1 MLVPQ
6 NFNGKKKKNLGI
18 DEKTQ
23 FLLLVYYATVIRL
36 ANTNLTQVE
45 TSNGHLKR
53 SLNKP
58 QRRRHIERLYVIS
71 RRDGH

>member
-1 MLVPQ
+1 MIFL
-6 NFNGKKKKNLGI
+6 KKIMSEKQ
-18 DEKTQ
+18 EKTQ

-45 TSNGHLKR
+45 TYSGHLKR